1 MSNERRDQLSRLSEK
16 HREGLFLWELE
27 NGFELS
33 PKVSS
38 LILET
43 AKGLLLQGVEVGA
56 GCQRIVGIEIDER
69 AGKSIRDVK
78 KKEVIVTL
86 DGGGEDIA
94 YEMKYGRISLRQ
106 MRILRVIE
114 EGIDQGVVFSEEDLS
129 RLFGVSVRTLK
140 RDIRSLRKT
149 GCVVNTRGYVRGI
162 GRAISH
168 KRLIVELYLQGKTY
182 GDLESQTRH
191 SEHAI
196 RRYVETFCRVA
207 YSKEKGVFDRS
218 ELMYLLGISDGLLHE
233 YESLYK
239 VARRSYRVRL
249 REIVSRYRN
258 SSKVMEYKDLDRRKA
273 GFRSK
278 KRVSLEGVC
287 R

>member
-1 MSNERRDQLSRLSEK
+1 MTKERRGQLKRLTEK
-16 HREGLFLWELE
+16 HREGLLLWELE

-43 AKGLLLQGVEVGA
+43 AKGFLLQSVEVGS
-56 GCQRIVGIEIDER
+56 GRQRVIGVELEER
-69 AGKSIRDVK
+69 AGKSVRDIK
-78 KKEVIVTL
+78 KKEVVVTL
-86 DGGGEDIA
+86 DGGREDIE
-94 YEMKYGRISLRQ
+94 YELKYGRISLRQ

-114 EGIDQGVVFSEEDLS
+114 EGIDQGVVFSEEDIS
-129 RLFGVSVRTLK
+129 RMFGVSVRTVK
-140 RDIRSLRKT
+140 RDIRSLRKE

-168 KRLIVELYLQGKTY
+168 KRLIVELYLKGKTY

-207 YSKEKGVFDRS
+207 YSMEKGIFNRG
-218 ELMYLLGISDGLLHE
+218 ELMYLLGISDGLLSE
-233 YESLYK
+233 YETLYG
-239 VARRSYRVRL
+239 VARKSYGEKL
-249 REIVSRYRN
+249 EEIVGRYKN
-258 SSKVMEYKDLDRRKA
+258 GSKVMEYKNLDRRKD

-278 KRVSLEGVC
+278 KRVSREVLC